1 MNPDIPAFKQK
12 IFQLKELHEAGALST
27 PLYEENRAVLE
38 RQLLDC
44 VLGYNVDPAGEATP
58 AVQLPASSPMVAAA
72 VAPAR
77 AAERLSP
84 GLLAALGV
92 IVFVIAGAG
101 YWAMGSP
108 SGAGVEPGGVA
119 AAGAGQNGQTS
130 AGAASHQTTAEQI
143 EAMTEKLTARLKD
156 QPDDA
161 EGWAMLGRSYTVLG
175 RHPEALPA
183 YERAIALRADD
194 AQLLADYAD
203 SLAVKNKRVLA
214 GEPMKWVEK
223 ALKIDPRNV
232 KALALAGTNAFD
244 RKDYAGAVKY
254 WEQVVQFGPTDSGYV
269 QQVQVSL
276 AEARELGGLPPVAGK
291 LAGATAAAPTAAS
304 PPTPAAQPTVSLST
318 KQVSGTVSLAPA
330 LAKQAGP
337 EDTVFVFARG
347 PDGKGMP
354 LAILRRQV
362 KDLPLQFTLD
372 DSTAMSPAAKISG
385 VSSVVVSARI
395 SKTGEAFPQAGDLSG
410 QTGPVNVGTG
420 SLKVEIRDI
429 VKP

>member
-1 MNPDIPAFKQK
+1 MTPDIPTLKQQIFK
-12 IFQLKELHEAGALST
+12 LEELHEAGALST
-27 PLYEENRAVLE
+27 PLYEENRALLE

-44 VLGYNVDPAGEATP
+44 VL
-58 AVQLPASSPMVAAA
+58 ASSAHPDGGLSAAA
-72 VAPAR
+72 RPIAAATVVPAQK
-77 AAERLSP
+77 AERLSP
-84 GLLAALGV
+84 GLLSLLG
-92 IVFVIAGAG
+92 IVVLAIAGVG
-101 YWAMGSP
+101 YGSMGSP
-108 SGAGVEPGGVA
+108 FGAGIEPGGVA
-119 AAGAGQNGQTS
+119 AAGAGQNGQ
-130 AGAASHQTTAEQI
+130 AGGGASSQQITAEQI
-143 EAMTEKLTARLKD
+143 EAMTGKLVARLKD

-183 YERAIALRADD
+183 YERAVALRADD

-232 KALALAGTNAFD
+232 KALALAGSNAFD
-244 RKDYAGAVKY
+244 GKDYAGAVRY
-254 WEQVVQFGPTDSGYV
+254 WEQVVQFGPTDSNYV
-269 QQVQVSL
+269 GQVQASL

-291 LAGATAAAPTAAS
+291 SAVSTAA
-304 PPTPAAQPTVSLST
+304 PPTPAAPPTVSLSN

-330 LAKQAGP
+330 LARQASP
-337 EDTVFVFARG
+337 EDTLFVFARG

-354 LAILRRQV
+354 LAILRKKV

-372 DSTAMSPAAKISG
+372 DSSAMSPAAKISG
-385 VSSVVVSARI
+385 VGSVVVSARI

-420 SLKVEIRDI
+420 ALKVEIRDI

>member
-1 MNPDIPAFKQK
+1 MYPDIPTLKQQ

-44 VLGYNVDPAGEATP
+44 VLASSATP
-58 AVQLPASSPMVAAA
+58 DVATAPAAGPMAAA
-72 VAPAR
+72 VPAKKT
-77 AAERLSP
+77 ERLSP
-84 GLLAALGV
+84 GLLAMVGV
-92 IVFVIAGAG
+92 AVLAIAGAG
-101 YWAMGSP
+101 YWWMGSP

-119 AAGAGQNGQTS
+119 AAGAGQNGQ
-130 AGAASHQTTAEQI
+130 AGGGAASHQTTAEQI
-143 EAMTEKLTARLKD
+143 EAMTAKLTARLKD

-244 RKDYAGAVKY
+244 RKDYAGAVRY

-269 QQVQVSL
+269 QQVQASL

-291 LAGATAAAPTAAS
+291 SAGAMTAPPTATA
-304 PPTPAAQPTVSLST
+304 PPAPAAQQAVSLSN
-318 KQVSGTVSLAPA
+318 KQVSGTVSLASE

-337 EDTVFVFARG
+337 EDTLFVFARG

-354 LAILRRQV
+354 LAILRKKV

-410 QTGPVNVGTG
+410 QTGPVNLGTG

>member
-1 MNPDIPAFKQK
+1 MNPDIPALKQK
-12 IFQLKELHEAGALST
+12 IFQLRELHEAGALST
-27 PLYEENRAVLE
+27 PLYEESRALLE

-44 VLGYNVDPAGEATP
+44 VLATSANPDGEPMAT
-58 AVQLPASSPMVAAA
+58 ATVVLSQK
-72 VAPAR
+72 
-77 AAERLSP
+77 AERLSP
-84 GLLAALGV
+84 GLLVMLGV
-92 IVFVIAGAG
+92 VVLAIAGAG
-101 YWAMGSP
+101 YWSMGSP
-108 SGAGVEPGGVA
+108 SGAGVEPGGVV
-119 AAGAGQNGQTS
+119 AGAGQNGQ
-130 AGAASHQTTAEQI
+130 AGGGAASHQTTAEQI
-143 EAMTEKLTARLKD
+143 EAMTAKLTARLKD

-175 RHPEALPA
+175 RHPEALTA

-244 RKDYAGAVKY
+244 RKDYAGAVRY
-254 WEQVVQFGPTDSGYV
+254 WEQVAQFGPTDSGYV
-269 QQVQVSL
+269 QQVQASL

-291 LAGATAAAPTAAS
+291 SAGATAAPPTATA
-304 PPTPAAQPTVSLST
+304 PPTPAAQPAVSLSN
-318 KQVSGTVSLAPA
+318 KQVSGTVSLASE

-337 EDTVFVFARG
+337 EDTLFVFARG

-354 LAILRRQV
+354 LAILRKKV

-372 DSTAMSPAAKISG
+372 DSTAMSPAARISG

-410 QTGPVNVGTG
+410 QTGPVNLGTG

>member
-1 MNPDIPAFKQK
+1 MTPDIPTLKQQ
-12 IFQLKELHEAGALST
+12 IFQLKELHESGALST
-27 PLYEENRAVLE
+27 PLYEENRALLE

-44 VLGYNVDPAGEATP
+44 VLAPSASPDVATTS
-58 AVQLPASSPMVAAA
+58 AARPMAAA
-72 VAPAR
+72 VVPAR
-77 AAERLSP
+77 KAARLSP
-84 GLLAALGV
+84 GLLAMVGV
-92 IVFVIAGAG
+92 AVLAIAGAG
-101 YWAMGSP
+101 YWVMGSP
-108 SGAGVEPGGVA
+108 VGAGVEPGGVA
-119 AAGAGQNGQTS
+119 AAGAGQASGGT
-130 AGAASHQTTAEQI
+130 ASHQTTAEQI

-183 YERAIALRADD
+183 YERAVALRADD

-203 SLAVKNKRVLA
+203 SLAVKNKRVLT

-254 WEQVVQFGPTDSGYV
+254 WEQVVQFGPTDSNYV
-269 QQVQVSL
+269 QQVQASL
-276 AEARELGGLPPVAGK
+276 AEARQLGGLPPVAGK
-291 LAGATAAAPTAAS
+291 PAGVSESTGPAPQ
-304 PPTPAAQPTVSLST
+304 AQPAQPVVSLSN

-337 EDTVFVFARG
+337 EDTLFVFARG

-354 LAILRRQV
+354 LAILRKQV

-372 DSTAMSPAAKISG
+372 DSTAMSPAAKISDAA
-385 VSSVVVSARI
+385 SVVISARI

-410 QTGPVNVGTG
+410 QTGPVNLGAG

>member
-1 MNPDIPAFKQK
+1 MNPDISTLKQQ
-12 IFQLKELHEAGALST
+12 IFQLKELHDAGALST

-44 VLGYNVDPAGEATP
+44 VLAPSASPDATAPAARP
-58 AVQLPASSPMVAAA
+58 IAAA
-72 VAPAR
+72 VPAR
-77 AAERLSP
+77 KTERPSP
-84 GLLAALGV
+84 GLVALLGV
-92 IVFVIAGAG
+92 VVLAIAGAG

-119 AAGAGQNGQTS
+119 AAGAGQNGQ
-130 AGAASHQTTAEQI
+130 AGGGAASHQTTAEQI

-161 EGWAMLGRSYTVLG
+161 EGWAMLARSYTVLG
-175 RHPEALPA
+175 RHSEALPA
-183 YERAIALRADD
+183 YERAVALRADD

-254 WEQVVQFGPTDSGYV
+254 WEQVVQFGPTDSNYV
-269 QQVQVSL
+269 QQVQASL

-291 LAGATAAAPTAAS
+291 SAGTTDAPPS
-304 PPTPAAQPTVSLST
+304 PAAQPTVSLSN

-330 LAKQAGP
+330 LAKQADP
-337 EDTVFVFARG
+337 EDTLFVFARG

-354 LAILRRQV
+354 LAILRKKV

>member
-1 MNPDIPAFKQK
+1 MNPDISTLKQQ
-12 IFQLKELHEAGALST
+12 IFQLKELHDAGALST

-44 VLGYNVDPAGEATP
+44 VLAPSASPDATAPAARP
-58 AVQLPASSPMVAAA
+58 IAAA
-72 VAPAR
+72 VPAR
-77 AAERLSP
+77 KTERPSP
-84 GLLAALGV
+84 GLVALLGV
-92 IVFVIAGAG
+92 VVLAIAGAG

-119 AAGAGQNGQTS
+119 AAGAVQNGQAS
-130 AGAASHQTTAEQI
+130 GGAASHQTTAEQI

-161 EGWAMLGRSYTVLG
+161 EGWAMLARSYTVLG
-175 RHPEALPA
+175 RHSEALPA
-183 YERAIALRADD
+183 YERAVALRADD

-254 WEQVVQFGPTDSGYV
+254 WEQVVQFGPTDSNYV
-269 QQVQVSL
+269 QQVQASL
-276 AEARELGGLPPVAGK
+276 AEARELGGLPPVVGKSAGTTD
-291 LAGATAAAPTAAS
+291 A
-304 PPTPAAQPTVSLST
+304 PPTPAAQPTVSLSN

-337 EDTVFVFARG
+337 EDTLFVFARG

-354 LAILRRQV
+354 LAILRKKV

-385 VSSVVVSARI
+385 CQLGRCQCAHQQDR
-395 SKTGEAFPQAGDLSG
+395 
-410 QTGPVNVGTG
+410 
-420 SLKVEIRDI
+420 
-429 VKP
+429 

>member
-1 MNPDIPAFKQK
+1 MTLDIPTLKQQ
-12 IFQLKELHEAGALST
+12 IFQLKELHESGALST
-27 PLYEENRAVLE
+27 PLYEENRALLE

-44 VLGYNVDPAGEATP
+44 VL
-58 AVQLPASSPMVAAA
+58 ASSASPDVATTSAARPTAAA
-72 VAPAR
+72 VVPASK
-77 AAERLSP
+77 AARLSP
-84 GLLAALGV
+84 GVLAMVGV
-92 IVFVIAGAG
+92 AVLAIAGAG
-101 YWAMGSP
+101 YWVMGSP
-108 SGAGVEPGGVA
+108 VGAGVEPGGVA
-119 AAGAGQNGQTS
+119 AAGAGQAGG
-130 AGAASHQTTAEQI
+130 GAASHQTTAEQI

-183 YERAIALRADD
+183 YERAVALRADD

-214 GEPMKWVEK
+214 GEPMNWVEK

-232 KALALAGTNAFD
+232 KALALAGTDAFD

-254 WEQVVQFGPTDSGYV
+254 WEQVVQFGPTDSNYV
-269 QQVQVSL
+269 QQVQASL

-291 LAGATAAAPTAAS
+291 PAGASAS
-304 PPTPAAQPTVSLST
+304 TGPAATAPPAQPVVSLSN

-337 EDTVFVFARG
+337 EDTLFVFARG

-372 DSTAMSPAAKISG
+372 DSTAMSPAAKISS

>member
-1 MNPDIPAFKQK
+1 MNPDIPTLKQQ

-44 VLGYNVDPAGEATP
+44 VLAPSVSPDVATAPAAR
-58 AVQLPASSPMVAAA
+58 PMAAA
-72 VAPAR
+72 VAPAQ
-77 AAERLSP
+77 AAARPSP
-84 GLLAALGV
+84 GLLAMVGV
-92 IVFVIAGAG
+92 AVLAIAGAG
-101 YWAMGSP
+101 YWWMGSP
-108 SGAGVEPGGVA
+108 SGAGVEPNA
-119 AAGAGQNGQTS
+119 LGAGQAGG
-130 AGAASHQTTAEQI
+130 GAASHLTTAEQI
-143 EAMTEKLTARLKD
+143 EAMTVKLTARLKE

-244 RKDYAGAVKY
+244 RKDYAGAVRY

-269 QQVQVSL
+269 QQVQASL

-291 LAGATAAAPTAAS
+291 SAGATAASPTATV
-304 PPTPAAQPTVSLST
+304 PPTPAAQSAVSLSN
-318 KQVSGTVSLAPA
+318 KQVSGTVSLASE

-337 EDTVFVFARG
+337 EDTLFVFARG

-354 LAILRRQV
+354 LAILRKKV

-410 QTGPVNVGTG
+410 QTGPVNLGTG

>member
-1 MNPDIPAFKQK
+1 MNPDISTLKQQ

-44 VLGYNVDPAGEATP
+44 VLAPSASPDATAPAARPMAP
-58 AVQLPASSPMVAAA
+58 AVPAQK
-72 VAPAR
+72 
-77 AAERLSP
+77 AERLSP
-84 GLLAALGV
+84 GLLAVLGV
-92 IVFVIAGAG
+92 VVLAIAGAG

-119 AAGAGQNGQTS
+119 AAGAGQNGQAS
-130 AGAASHQTTAEQI
+130 GGAASHQTTAEQI

-183 YERAIALRADD
+183 YERAIALRTDD

-203 SLAVKNKRVLA
+203 SLAVKNQRVLA

-232 KALALAGTNAFD
+232 KALALAGSNAFD

-254 WEQVVQFGPTDSGYV
+254 WEQVVQFGPTDSNYV
-269 QQVQVSL
+269 QQVQASL
-276 AEARELGGLPPVAGK
+276 AEARELGGLPPVVGKSAGTT
-291 LAGATAAAPTAAS
+291 AAPPTATAPPAPAA
-304 PPTPAAQPTVSLST
+304 TPAVSLSN

-337 EDTVFVFARG
+337 EDTLFVFARG

-354 LAILRRQV
+354 LAILRKQV

-372 DSTAMSPAAKISG
+372 DSTAMSPAAKISDAA
-385 VSSVVVSARI
+385 SVVISARI
-395 SKTGEAFPQAGDLSG
+395 SKTGEALPQAGDLSG
-410 QTGPVNVGTG
+410 QTGPVNLGAG

>member
-1 MNPDIPAFKQK
+1 MTPDIPTLKQQ

-27 PLYEENRAVLE
+27 PLYEENRALLE

-44 VLGYNVDPAGEATP
+44 VLAPGASADEPTTP
-58 AVQLPASSPMVAAA
+58 APRPLAAA
-72 VAPAR
+72 APAQK
-77 AAERLSP
+77 AYRLSP
-84 GLLAALGV
+84 GLLALVG
-92 IVFVIAGAG
+92 VFVLAIAGAG

-108 SGAGVEPGGVA
+108 VGAGVEPGGVA
-119 AAGAGQNGQTS
+119 AAGAGQSGQGG
-130 AGAASHQTTAEQI
+130 AAAASHQTTAEQI
-143 EAMTEKLTARLKD
+143 EAMTGKLVARLKD

-175 RHPEALPA
+175 RHAEALPA
-183 YERAIALRADD
+183 YERAVALRADD

-203 SLAVKNKRVLA
+203 SLAVKNQRVLA

-232 KALALAGTNAFD
+232 KALALAGTNAFVA
-244 RKDYAGAVKY
+244 KDYAGAVKY
-254 WEQVVQFGPTDSGYV
+254 WEQVIQFGPADSGYV
-269 QQVQVSL
+269 QQVQAGL
-276 AEARELGGLPPVAGK
+276 TEARELAGLPPVAGK
-291 LAGATAAAPTAAS
+291 PAGATAATPAATALPA
-304 PPTPAAQPTVSLST
+304 PAAQPSVSLSN

-337 EDTVFVFARG
+337 EDTLFVFARG

-354 LAILRRQV
+354 LAILRKKV

-410 QTGPVNVGTG
+410 QTGPVNLGTG

>member
-1 MNPDIPAFKQK
+1 MTPDIPTLKQQ
-12 IFQLKELHEAGALST
+12 IFQLKELHDAGALST

-44 VLGYNVDPAGEATP
+44 VLASTADPGVATTP
-58 AVQLPASSPMVAAA
+58 AARPTAAA
-72 VAPAR
+72 VPAKK
-77 AAERLSP
+77 AEHLSP
-84 GLLAALGV
+84 GLLALLGV
-92 IVFVIAGAG
+92 VVLAIAGAG
-101 YWAMGSP
+101 YWVMGSP
-108 SGAGVEPGGVA
+108 VGAGIEPGGVA
-119 AAGAGQNGQTS
+119 ATGAGQTGQAG

-143 EAMTEKLTARLKD
+143 AAMAEKLTARLKD

-161 EGWAMLGRSYTVLG
+161 EGWAMLARSYSVLG

-183 YERAIALRADD
+183 YERAVALRADD

-203 SLAVKNKRVLA
+203 SLAVKNQRVLA

-232 KALALAGTNAFD
+232 KALALAGTNAFVG
-244 RKDYAGAVKY
+244 KDYAGAVKY
-254 WEQVVQFGPTDSGYV
+254 WEQVIQFGPTDSSYV
-269 QQVQVSL
+269 QQVQASL

-291 LAGATAAAPTAAS
+291 PAGSTTSTALASTTS
-304 PPTPAAQPTVSLST
+304 PAQPVSLSN

-330 LAKQAGP
+330 LARQAGP
-337 EDTVFVFARG
+337 EDTLFVFARG

-354 LAILRRQV
+354 LAILRKKV

-410 QTGPVNVGTG
+410 QTGPVNLGAG

>member
-1 MNPDIPAFKQK
+1 MV
-12 IFQLKELHEAGALST
+12 GV
-27 PLYEENRAVLE
+27 AVL
-38 RQLLDC
+38 
-44 VLGYNVDPAGEATP
+44 A
-58 AVQLPASSPMVAAA
+58 
-72 VAPAR
+72 
-77 AAERLSP
+77 
-84 GLLAALGV
+84 
-92 IVFVIAGAG
+92 IAGAG

-119 AAGAGQNGQTS
+119 AAGAGQNGQAS
-130 AGAASHQTTAEQI
+130 GGAASHQTTAEQI

-183 YERAIALRADD
+183 YERAVALRADD

-254 WEQVVQFGPTDSGYV
+254 WEQVVQFGPTDSDYV

-304 PPTPAAQPTVSLST
+304 PPTPAAQPTVSLSN

-337 EDTVFVFARG
+337 EDTLFVFARG

-354 LAILRRQV
+354 LAILRMKV

-395 SKTGEAFPQAGDLSG
+395 SKTGEAVPQAGDLSG
-410 QTGPVNVGTG
+410 QAGPVNVGTG